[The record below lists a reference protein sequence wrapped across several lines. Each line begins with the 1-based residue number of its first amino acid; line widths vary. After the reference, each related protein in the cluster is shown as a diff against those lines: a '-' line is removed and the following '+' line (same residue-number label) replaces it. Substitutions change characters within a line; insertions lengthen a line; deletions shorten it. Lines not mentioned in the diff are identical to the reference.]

1 MWACIATLIVLAAG
15 LRLYRLSLQS
25 LWFDEWIIYF
35 GLSSASLTTY
45 LLNLFIYLGE
55 MAVTPIYLSLA
66 YIVSVFSGGDIVAL
80 RMLSIVPGILSLIL
94 LYLVGRRLGGW
105 HTGLVAVLCL
115 ALSPSISGTTRKY
128 GRTAFCL
135 CVACWR
141 CSGLY
146 IGGTTDGVNG
156 SC

>member
-45 LLNLFIYLGE
+45 LRNLFIYLGE

-115 ALSPSISGTTRKY
+115 ALSPQHI
-128 GRTAFCL
+128 
-135 CVACWR
+135 WH
-141 CSGLY
+141 
-146 IGGTTDGVNG
+146 NQ
-156 SC
+156 